1 MSLIRCLPHAFQLL
15 RRDTVPTLTCYGVF
29 TVQ

>member
-1 MSLIRCLPHAFQLL
+1 MSLIRCLPHAFQLPRL
-15 RRDTVPTLTCYGVF
+15 DAVPTLALYGVI